1 MIESVLFP
9 YWLCGKVSSR
19 IIRGGALFT
28 LEIEEDEVTK
38 IKILSC
44 ARQNGLICIGAR
56 GEAQARVRNESSHA
70 LPRCLWCNCAAG
82 IMANN
87 GVDGI
92 SHTHLLA
99 SSHDLAQ

>member
-1 MIESVLFP
+1 VRQSVKS
-9 YWLCGKVSSR
+9 YNKRWSSS
-19 IIRGGALFT
+19 FHT

-70 LPRCLWCNCAAG
+70 YMHWCRGFATALCLWCNCAAC
-82 IMANN
+82 IMAKS

-99 SSHDLAQ
+99 LSHDLAQ